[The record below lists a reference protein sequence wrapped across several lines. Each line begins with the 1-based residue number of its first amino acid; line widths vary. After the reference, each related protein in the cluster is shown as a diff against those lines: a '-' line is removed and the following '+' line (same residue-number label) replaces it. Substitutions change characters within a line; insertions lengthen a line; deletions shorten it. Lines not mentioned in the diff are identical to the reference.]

1 MVRVAVEVRVNQ
13 KGWREEEEEMEGW
26 PETEGGSITRTRGF
40 GWNDESKSEVSD
52 PMIGKRGPAN

>member
-1 MVRVAVEVRVNQ
+1 MNQ